1 MEKKDVD
8 NVISAVKNA
17 EIKNVAELKAL
28 LIESDEKAASLEKG
42 DGNLSARNR
51 IISLLDARTFVETCA
66 YMKRCASEFDTADSF
81 EGIIT
86 GYGAIDGRL
95 VFVFAQDFARS
106 KGAVSEA
113 QAKKIA
119 SLYKLATEN
128 GAPVIGIFDSA
139 GAFVYDGVKVM
150 AGYGSLISCVSAA
163 SGVIPQIAL
172 VCGPCAGISSV
183 IAGMFDFTI
192 ISESKG
198 SMYVNSPFIL
208 GDKTGGADY
217 AKKTGIAS
225 LSGKNDAECIALA
238 HQLINYLP
246 MNNFEGTVREIAS
259 DQINRLIDISP
270 VMSAEGYDMAALVSA
285 IADSSKYFELYSG
298 YAPEMT
304 VGFVSL
310 GGCVAGVCAN
320 QPKEKGGV
328 LSANAAR
335 KSSRFVSFCDCFKI
349 PVITIVDSC
358 GLDVSIEAEAAPYAA
373 ELAKLAGVYASAQT
387 PTITLVAGRAYG
399 AVYTVMGSKSL
410 GADMAFALDTA
421 KIGVMPAD
429 SAVAFLWNDKIG
441 QQSKDGEYTRESLE
455 KEWDSSFGSAVHAA
469 CAGEIDFIIEGA
481 EVRQR
486 LAAAVEMLSEKS
498 KINPVKRH
506 NNMPL

>member
-8 NVISAVKNA
+8 NVISAIKNA
-17 EIKNVAELKAL
+17 EIKNVAELKSL
-28 LIESDEKAASLEKG
+28 LTQSDEKAASLEKG
-42 DGNLSARNR
+42 DGDLSARNR
-51 IISLLDARTFVETCA
+51 IISLLDAGTFVETCA
-66 YMKRCASEFDTADSF
+66 YMKRRASEFDDADSF
-81 EGIIT
+81 EGVIT

-150 AGYGSLISCVSAA
+150 AGYGSIIGCVSAA
-163 SGVIPQIAL
+163 SGVIPQIAI

-192 ISESKG
+192 VSETKG
-198 SMYVNSPFIL
+198 TLYVNSPFII
-208 GDKTGGADY
+208 GENAGSADY
-217 AKKTGIAS
+217 AKKVGIAS

-238 HQLINYLP
+238 HSLINYLP

-259 DQINRLIDISP
+259 DEINRLIDINS
-270 VMSAEGYDMAALVSA
+270 VMSGEDYDMTALVST
-285 IADSSKYFELYSG
+285 IADSGKYFELYG
-298 YAPEMT
+298 DYAPEMT
-304 VGFVSL
+304 VGFISL

-320 QPKEKGGV
+320 QPKIKGGM

-335 KSSRFVSFCDCFKI
+335 KASRFVSFCDCFKI
-349 PVITIVDSC
+349 PVITVVDSC
-358 GLDVSIEAEAAPYAA
+358 GLDVSAEAESAPYAA

-387 PTITLVAGRAYG
+387 ALVTLVAGHAYG

-410 GADMAFALDTA
+410 GADMAFALESA
-421 KIGVMPAD
+421 KIGSMKAD

-441 QQSKDGEYTRESLE
+441 QSGFTRESLE
-455 KEWDSSFGSAVHAA
+455 KEWDSSFGSAVQAA
-469 CAGEIDFIIEGA
+469 CDGEIDFIIEGA

-498 KINPVKRH
+498 KINPTKRH